1 MKRMIEPHP
10 PGITAKIH
18 ANLKAPELIAQTGA
32 VNSQQA
38 GAIPGA
44 PQPSNEVTIM
54 KKSLFA
60 VSIALTVLAAAFLV
74 ASSDSADG
82 ITMSKA
88 AVTFNKD
95 VAPILFK
102 NCVECHRPGEAAP
115 MSLLSYKEARPWAR
129 SIREK
134 VLSREMPP
142 WHADPHVGQFSNDP
156 RLTQAEIDDITAWV
170 DGGAKEGEPR
180 DLPPAPKFVE
190 GWGIGRPDLIL
201 KMPEEF
207 TLEANGPDEY
217 RNFEIDP
224 GFTEDKYVQMAEARP
239 GNRRIVHHVIAII
252 LPPPDGAQPGKQLS
266 KEEIEKMSAERD
278 PILYKEGFLRRLR
291 PDVAVYDDGC
301 QLPNG
306 GGGNQL
312 DGGGQFKFGMWLT
325 AFVPGAKPAI
335 WEPGTVKKIPA
346 GSKILLQ
353 VHYSKTAGQVEKDL
367 SMIGLVFAKQPP
379 RKELITRLISNNY
392 FLIPAGAENH
402 RVTACWTAPQD
413 IHLIGASP
421 HMANR
426 GKAMQIKVF
435 YPDGRSEVLL
445 NVPSYEFSWQTFYNF
460 KQPAAIPKGTRFMV
474 TGYFDNS
481 GRNKNK
487 LDPEQEVRFG
497 EPTYDEMMI
506 GWIEYTVDGQS
517 LKPAA
522 APSVRG
528 VTQK

>member
-1 MKRMIEPHP
+1 
-10 PGITAKIH
+10 
-18 ANLKAPELIAQTGA
+18 
-32 VNSQQA
+32 
-38 GAIPGA
+38 
-44 PQPSNEVTIM
+44 
-54 KKSLFA
+54 
-60 VSIALTVLAAAFLV
+60 V
-74 ASSDSADG
+74 ASSGSADG
-82 ITMSKA
+82 ITKSKV

-102 NCVECHRPGEAAP
+102 NCAECHRPGEAAP
-115 MSLLSYKEARPWAR
+115 MSLLSYKDARPWAR
-129 SIREK
+129 SVREK

-142 WHADPHVGQFSNDP
+142 WHADPHVGQFSNDA
-156 RLTQAEIDDITAWV
+156 RLTQAEIDTITAWV
-170 DGGAKEGEPR
+170 DDGAKEGDPR

-190 GWGIGRPDLIL
+190 GWGIGQPDLIL
-201 KMPEEF
+201 KMPEAF

-217 RNFEIDP
+217 QNFEIDP
-224 GFTEDKYVQMAEARP
+224 GFTEDKYVQIAEARP
-239 GNRRIVHHVIAII
+239 GNRRIVHHIFVVIA
-252 LPPPDGAQPGKQLS
+252 PPPDGPQLRKAPT
-266 KEEIEKMSAERD
+266 KEEIEKMRAERD

-291 PDVAVYDDGC
+291 PDVPVYDDGC

-312 DGGGQFKFGMWLT
+312 DGSGQFRFGMLLT
-325 AFVPGAKPAI
+325 AFVPGAKPTI
-335 WEPGTVKKIPA
+335 WEPGTVMKIPA
-346 GSKILLQ
+346 GSKIILQ

-379 RKELITRLISNNY
+379 RKELFSYLISNNY
-392 FLIPAGAENH
+392 FRIPPGAENH

-421 HMANR
+421 HMHKR
-426 GKAMQIKVF
+426 GKAMEIKVF

-445 NVPSYEFSWQTFYNF
+445 NVPRYDFSWQTFYHF
-460 KQPAAIPKGTRFMV
+460 KQSTAIPKGTRFMV

-481 GRNKNK
+481 ARNKNN

-522 APSVRG
+522 APGVRG